1 MEVTAQDWRLCQH
14 ISTNRQHRRTGA
26 SELAQI
32 LSRRQ
37 KSHRMRNPL
46 PSTHPRWGSR
56 VRTGESAS
64 TLQPTGNINTQVPTN
79 SLRCFLD
86 VRNLTARINHHHQHT
101 LDGGHGS
108 GLPVHGQPA
117 ELGDASSQLLKQ
129 HISHSALRVRS
140 RALHS
145 SPNTLRRRPCG
156 DHRTQPS
163 PI

>member
-64 TLQPTGNINTQVPTN
+64 TLQPTGNINAQVPTN
-79 SLRCFLD
+79 SLR
-86 VRNLTARINHHHQHT
+86 NLAACINHRHQHAFA
-101 LDGGHGS
+101 GSHGS
-108 GLPVHGQPA
+108 GLGSLSAHSNPLTTSTHRYQRTRSEIPPQ
-117 ELGDASSQLLKQ
+117 AST
-129 HISHSALRVRS
+129 IIINTHSIEVTAQ
-140 RALHS
+140 
-145 SPNTLRRRPCG
+145 
-156 DHRTQPS
+156 D
-163 PI
+163 